1 MTACR
6 GLLLVGVVAGTG
18 LAAACGPKPT
28 AGVATV
34 DAGSSGPG
42 AGSGATAASTAA
54 STGATAACGCA
65 DYAAPKSVGK
75 LGGEIDE
82 ASGLA
87 ASRVH
92 PQVFWVHNDS
102 GDSARVF
109 ALREDGTELAQ
120 VALAGVKARD
130 FEDVAVGPCPAG
142 SCVYVADIGDNNKV
156 RKSLVVHRFPEPK
169 PLSGHLTVTPE
180 SFRFRYPDGPHN
192 AEALLVHPKT
202 GEVAVVTKAT
212 FGAVSVYRFPSP
224 LSADTEVVLE
234 AVGDVVGLDPL
245 SQLVTAGSVSPCG
258 DRLLLRTYGHLYEY
272 KVTGS
277 VAAALL
283 SAPRDVPVADEAQG
297 EAVTYRADGKGYL
310 TTSEGLGA
318 PLFATTCAP

>member
-1 MTACR
+1 MTLTR
-6 GLLLVGVVAGTG
+6 GAVALGGALLFGRAFS
-18 LAAACGPKPT
+18 ACGPKPPAT
-28 AGVATV
+28 VATA
-34 DAGSSGPG
+34 DAGSPAATTSSASSSGPL
-42 AGSGATAASTAA
+42 ASAT
-54 STGATAACGCA
+54 TGGCGCA
-65 DYAAPKSVGK
+65 DYAAPKPLGK
-75 LGGEIDE
+75 LGGDLDE

-87 ASRVH
+87 ASRAH
-92 PQVFWVHNDS
+92 PGVVWVHNDS

-109 ALREDGTELAQ
+109 ALREDGVELAQ

-169 PLSGHLTVTPE
+169 ALAGALSVTPE

-192 AEALLVHPKT
+192 AEALLVHPNT
-202 GEVAVVTKAT
+202 GEMVVVTKTT
-212 FGAVSVYRFPSP
+212 FGAVGAYRFPAP
-224 LSADTEVVLE
+224 LTADAEVVLE
-234 AVGDVVGLDPL
+234 GVGDVVGLDPL

-283 SAPRDVPVADEAQG
+283 VPPREVPVADEAQG
-297 EAVTYRADGKGYL
+297 EAVTFRRDGKGYL